1 MTKISFLGGCREV
14 GRSAVLIESNK
25 GTKCILDYGI
35 RFNDD
40 DRLPY
45 DTDLSNLKA
54 IALSHCHIDHSGG
67 LPYLFKNFDVPLF
80 TNPLTLRITE
90 ILLKDMIKISNYHY
104 PFGYREIDKLR
115 KNAHFLENEN
125 RKKIDENFFITF
137 YNAGHIPGSVSIL
150 IEVDKKKLL
159 YTGDINLI
167 DTNLIYPAETSII
180 PNIDAIITESTYALR
195 DHPSRKELE
204 QTFVERVIDVN
215 ENGGRVLIPAFGVAR
230 SQEVLLILNNYNLKN
245 QIYMD
250 GLARKVG
257 VAYYDYPS
265 FFRDFSFYKKSLK
278 KTEFVSKKNRKKIA
292 QKSNSIIISPSGMLR
307 GGAAIDYIKVLLD
320 DPNSAIYLVGYQ
332 VEGTPG
338 RKLLD
343 EKIFEYQLNNKSK
356 NPSRKIVK
364 KANCQVDYYDFSSH
378 ADRKNLLKYIHN
390 LNFVDTSRYVFC
402 IHGDDKATTSFA
414 RDLAKE
420 GYNSVAPETGEI
432 YSI

>member
-14 GRSAVLIESNK
+14 GRSAVLIESNR
-25 GTKCILDYGI
+25 GTKCILDYGV
-35 RFNDD
+35 RFNNDE
-40 DRLPY
+40 RLPY

-67 LPYLFKNFDVPLF
+67 LPYLIKNFDVPLF

-115 KNAHFLENEN
+115 KYAHFLENEN
-125 RKKIDENFFITF
+125 RKKIDEDFYITF
-137 YNAGHIPGSVSIL
+137 YNAGHIPGSVSML

-167 DTNLIYPAETSII
+167 NTNLIYPTETSII
-180 PNIDAIITESTYALR
+180 PRIDAVITESTYALR
-195 DHPSRKELE
+195 DHPLRKELE
-204 QTFVERVIDVN
+204 RDFVESVIDVN

-230 SQEVLLILNNYNLKN
+230 SQEVLLILNKYNLKN
-245 QIYMD
+245 QIYVD
-250 GLARKVG
+250 GLARKVS

-265 FFRDFSFYKKSLK
+265 YFRDFNYYKKSLK
-278 KTEFVSKKNRKKIA
+278 KAEFVSEKNRKKIA
-292 QKSNSIIISPSGMLR
+292 HKSNSIIISSSGMLR
-307 GGAAIDYIKVLLD
+307 GGAAIDYIKLLLD

-343 EKIFEYQLNNKSK
+343 EKIFEFQLNKKNK
-356 NPSRKIVK
+356 NPSRKIIK

-378 ADRKNLLKYIHN
+378 ADRKHLMKYIHN
-390 LNFVDTSRYVFC
+390 LNFVDNSKYVFC
-402 IHGDDKATTSFA
+402 IHGEDKVTTSFA
-414 RDLAKE
+414 RDLANE
-420 GYNSVAPETGEI
+420 GYNSVAPETGEV